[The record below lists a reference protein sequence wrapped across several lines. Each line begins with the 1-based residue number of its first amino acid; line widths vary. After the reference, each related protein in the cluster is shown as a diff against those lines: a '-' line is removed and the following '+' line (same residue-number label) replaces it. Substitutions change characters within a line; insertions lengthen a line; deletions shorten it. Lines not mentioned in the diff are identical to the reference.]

1 MRNDNSKLPRDKRE
15 GTEPKDINDPS
26 VQNKKPNENLQQDDD
41 DESTPGEDII
51 DDTNAG

>member
-1 MRNDNSKLPRDKRE
+1 MKNDNPKPPRDKPD
-15 GTEPKDINDPS
+15 GTDPKDINDPS
-26 VQNKKPNENLQQDDD
+26 VQSKKPNENLQQDED

>member
-1 MRNDNSKLPRDKRE
+1 MKNDNSKPPRDKRGE
-15 GTEPKDINDPS
+15 TEPTAINDPS